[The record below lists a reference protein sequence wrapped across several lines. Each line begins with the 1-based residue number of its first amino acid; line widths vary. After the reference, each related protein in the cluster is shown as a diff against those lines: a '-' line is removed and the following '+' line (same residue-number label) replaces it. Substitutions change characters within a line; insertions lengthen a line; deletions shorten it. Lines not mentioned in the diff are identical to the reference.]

1 MNNDILVKVGAD
13 ISGLAR
19 GMKEAT
25 SKMSEFANKNQ
36 QTFDA
41 FKQVGAG
48 FTAVGAGI
56 AAGLG
61 GTVKVAAQFDT
72 TMRKAGAIA
81 GATSEEFNAMKAAAI
96 ELGASTS
103 KSAGEVAEAMTDMA
117 SKGYNATQIIAAMPG
132 VIAAS
137 EASGEALAL
146 TADTVSSA
154 LNVWGIEA
162 GEAGR
167 VADVLAQSANNSA
180 AGIDS
185 LSYVIKYAGA
195 PAAALGVSLEELA
208 SAAGIMADAGLD
220 GSNAGTSLRASLLAL
235 NNPAKAQEKIME
247 RLGFSMRDSEGNAK
261 TLALMVDDLAKAT
274 EHMTEADK
282 VATLG
287 KLVGTEAVSG
297 FLALMKA
304 GPDVINANT
313 TALENSAGASAE
325 AAEKMMG
332 GIGGALEEMSGAFES
347 AAILIGD
354 QLVPFVMSFAQT
366 IAGLTEKFNQAS
378 PAFQKIVVLGTALAG
393 ALALVI
399 GPIMLMIG
407 FIPQIIAG
415 FGAVSTVFTA
425 LTGPIGLTIA
435 AITGVVA
442 ALVLAYNKV
451 EWFRNMIDAAWASIK
466 DFTVKAFNGVKETV
480 TKVLKDVLSFGK
492 DILGKFR
499 AFWDENGKAI
509 MALVSTH
516 FNNIL
521 AKIKLVMGL
530 IKGVFEIVW
539 PIISNVVKIAWE
551 LIKTIVSTAIDIVL
565 GVIRTVMK
573 VLQGDWKGAWNSI
586 KDTAT
591 TIMDNIVGFFKAID
605 LVQVGKDIIA
615 GLIRGIGSMASAVTD
630 TVKNIASNI
639 TGGIKDFLGIRSPSR
654 VMMQVG
660 RFVGEGLSVGMH
672 TQLRD
677 IKAAASSMADAAVV
691 APQIAGYT
699 APNHVPMARV
709 SGVSEV
715 ITGGDTVNIDN
726 ITIDAKTVGEFNG
739 VVDFVNRLRQE
750 TRKR

>member
-25 SKMSEFANKNQ
+25 SKMSDFAKKNTE
-36 QTFDA
+36 TFDA
-41 FKQVGAG
+41 FKQAGVG
-48 FTAVGAGI
+48 FTAVGT
-56 AAGLG
+56 GLSVALG
-61 GTVKVAAQFDT
+61 STVKVAAQFDT

-81 GATSEEFNAMKAAAI
+81 GATSEEFNAMKSAAI

-137 EASGEALAL
+137 EASSESLAL

-313 TALENSAGASAE
+313 AALENSAGASAE

-378 PAFQKIVVLGTALAG
+378 PAFQKFVVLGTALAG

-415 FGAVSTVFTA
+415 FGAVSTVFAA

-451 EWFRNMIDAAWASIK
+451 EWFRNMIDAAWKAIK

-480 TKVLKDVLSFGK
+480 TSILKDVVSFGK
-492 DILGKFR
+492 DILGKFKD
-499 AFWDENGKAI
+499 FWDENGKQI
-509 MALVSTH
+509 MAVVKLH
-516 FNNIL
+516 FGNIWEQ
-521 AKIKLVMGL
+521 IKLVLGL
-530 IKGVFEIVW
+530 IKGVFEVVW
-539 PIISNVVKIAWE
+539 PQIKAVVDIAWRA
-551 LIKTIVSTAIDIVL
+551 IKTIVSSAIDIVL
-565 GVIRTVMK
+565 GVIQTVMK
-573 VLQGDWKGAWNSI
+573 VLQGDWKGAWE
-586 KDTAT
+586 
-591 TIMDNIVGFFKAID
+591 TIQGIVSGVWDNIKKYFDPEEMKQIGID
-605 LVQVGKDIIA
+605 VIK
-615 GLIRGIGSMASAVTD
+615 GLIKGIGSMIGSVGTAI
-630 TVKNIASNI
+630 KGIADNI
-639 TGGIKDFLGIRSPSR
+639 TGTFKKIFDINSPIEKSSPKTKMRAAKLTAFIKNMMPEEKITSR
-654 VMMQVG
+654 M
-660 RFVGEGLSVGMH
+660 
-672 TQLRD
+672 
-677 IKAAASSMADAAVV
+677 
-691 APQIAGYT
+691 
-699 APNHVPMARV
+699 V
-709 SGVSEV
+709 SF
-715 ITGGDTVNIDN
+715 T
-726 ITIDAKTVGEFNG
+726 
-739 VVDFVNRLRQE
+739 
-750 TRKR
+750 